1 MGKIIRIVFGS
12 ILFLLG
18 ITCFLYPNIRGW
30 NTQREVDQIIE
41 NFNSDEAVI
50 FEESEDTG
58 TEDSVYQKNNI
69 ALYSELYY
77 EMQEYNENLVSSGQN
92 ILDAWS
98 YEQAPADLDLSSLK
112 DDVIGYI
119 EIPDMKVRM
128 PLYLGASSDNLAKGA
143 AVLSGTSMP
152 IGGESTNCVIAGHRG
167 WRGSA
172 YFQYIENM
180 EVGSMVYVTN
190 PWETLTYTVT
200 GTKVVNPDEKDAV
213 MIQEGKDM
221 VTLIS
226 CHPYV
231 LGGGS
236 YRYIVFCERVNPA
249 EEQASVPNQEEQITD
264 KQDTNGTE
272 EPDVQIQEDNLLLLE
287 SKMRILLP
295 ALVLVA
301 AGVIIFIRCF
311 QNRRQR

>member
-1 MGKIIRIVFGS
+1 MGKKIRIVFGS

-18 ITCFLYPNIRGW
+18 VICFLYPNIRGW

-41 NFNSDEAVI
+41 NFNSDEADI
-50 FEESEDTG
+50 SEESENTG
-58 TEDSVYQKNNI
+58 TEDAVYQKNNI
-69 ALYSELYY
+69 VSYSELYY

-119 EIPDMKVRM
+119 EIPDMKVRL

-152 IGGESTNCVIAGHRG
+152 IGGESTNSVIAGHRG

-190 PWETLTYTVT
+190 PWETLTYMVT
-200 GTKVVNPDEKDAV
+200 DTKVINPDEKDSI

-231 LGGGS
+231 LGGGP
-236 YRYIVFCERVNPA
+236 YRYLVFCERVNTVEGQVSA
-249 EEQASVPNQEEQITD
+249 SNEEKQNTD
-264 KQDTNGTE
+264 KQDTDGTDE
-272 EPDVQIQEDNLLLLE
+272 SGVQIEEDNLLLLE

-295 ALVLVA
+295 AFVLVV

-311 QNRRQR
+311 QNRR